1 MRIVYAHNHVSEE
14 PPKRPLS
21 KKAFSQQKNQT
32 HTSNYNA
39 HPIPT
44 TQFIIMSS
52 PRDLFVQQFKSTS
65 IEQLVGPTRTILSL
79 EPTETISE
87 VIKKLQQKDIRSAP
101 VLSSSS
107 SSVESQKMFVDFIDI
122 VAFVVDTY
130 QKNDAAFL
138 PSTIE
143 NVQLQESIMS
153 TPVSQVANYS
163 KLDKFATLSLNATAF
178 DAVHELAQGNKRVVV
193 ENDNKEFVNI
203 VTHSDVMNLMKQT
216 IDDKGSQ
223 LFDAPIDQLNV
234 GLTLAKESIVTE
246 DKKAID
252 AFRLMRENQASF
264 VPVIGDDKQ
273 LISVISARDI
283 HVLALGQDGFKML
296 NLPVLDFLS
305 TVRQLSP
312 IDKYPFIFCFPN
324 STIDLVVKRL
334 KATRVNRLIIINED
348 KYPIGKVAVTHL
360 AQYIVSQK
368 SDSRGD

>member
-1 MRIVYAHNHVSEE
+1 MRIVYAYNHVSEE
-14 PPKRPLS
+14 PPKRPLFQ
-21 KKAFSQQKNQT
+21 KKLLKKSNLHKQQQRT
-32 HTSNYNA
+32 YIGT
-39 HPIPT
+39 T

-107 SSVESQKMFVDFIDI
+107 SSVESQKVFVDFIDI

-130 QKNDAAFL
+130 QQNDAAFL

-216 IDDKGSQ
+216 
-223 LFDAPIDQLNV
+223 V
-234 GLTLAKESIVTE
+234 
-246 DKKAID
+246 
-252 AFRLMRENQASF
+252 
-264 VPVIGDDKQ
+264 
-273 LISVISARDI
+273 
-283 HVLALGQDGFKML
+283 
-296 NLPVLDFLS
+296 
-305 TVRQLSP
+305 
-312 IDKYPFIFCFPN
+312 C
-324 STIDLVVKRL
+324 DL
-334 KATRVNRLIIINED
+334 
-348 KYPIGKVAVTHL
+348 
-360 AQYIVSQK
+360 
-368 SDSRGD
+368 